1 MVTSGH
7 PQRAGSSPRQ
17 VNRVMLLYTA
27 FQFLSNIGIG
37 VFALLFNIYLRNLGL
52 REDFIGLVSALS
64 TLSWA
69 AGALIVGPISRRV
82 GARAILFTGI
92 IAYAVIAFLQIIVV
106 APILLIGIGFL
117 LGFTNAAMTVPSTPY
132 VFTLIPPARRTQ
144 AQSFIFAAQA
154 LSTGVASL
162 LGGVLPSWLGGDSL
176 ANFRLTMFVGI
187 LLTVVSI
194 LPLFLLRDAP
204 EQPDAPNRAARLA
217 YTPTE
222 ARQCRKDN
230 IAFACVGGLMAL
242 GTGALLPFYNVYLT
256 TLGASPGM
264 VGALFAISSLA
275 GGVISLG
282 APYIARRLPPLQ
294 AVAVMRLLGAPFALV
309 IGLGF
314 ASMPLGCS
322 FYAARMI
329 GVSLSWPIESSTIGN
344 VLDPRNRIS
353 LFGARSAAWNA
364 GMALASWVGGT
375 VIVRF
380 GYGPVHLNYVVMYS
394 IAMLVFLAY
403 WPRRVRAAEAQM
415 AAAKRTQPGA
425 LQPA

>member
-1 MVTSGH
+1 MIARGR
-7 PQRAGSSPRQ
+7 PERAGASPRQ
-17 VNRVMLLYTA
+17 VNRVMLLYTG
-27 FQFLSNIGIG
+27 FQFLSNIGLG
-37 VFALLFNIYLRNLGL
+37 VFALLYNLYLRKLGL
-52 REDFIGLVSALS
+52 REDFIGIFSALS

-69 AGALIVGPISRRV
+69 AGALIVGPVSRHV
-82 GARAILFTGI
+82 GARAILITGI
-92 IAYAVIAFLQIIVV
+92 ALFGLIATLQVIIT
-106 APILLIGIGFL
+106 APVLLVGIGFL

-132 VFTLIPPARRTQ
+132 VFTLIPPDRRTQ

-154 LSTGVASL
+154 LSIGAASV
-162 LGGVLPSWLGGDSL
+162 LGGVLPYWLGGDTI
-176 ANFRLTMFVGI
+176 AAFRITMFVGI
-187 LLTVVSI
+187 ILTVISI
-194 LPLFLLRDAP
+194 LPLVMLRHAP

-217 YTPTE
+217 YTPAE

-264 VGALFAISSLA
+264 VGALFSISSLA
-275 GGVISLG
+275 GGVVSLG
-282 APYIARRLPPLQ
+282 APYIARKLPPLQ
-294 AVAVMRLLGAPFALV
+294 SVAVTRLLGVPFALL
-309 IGLGF
+309 IGLGL
-314 ASMPLGCS
+314 ASMPLGCC
-322 FYAARMI
+322 FYTARMI

-364 GMALASWVGGT
+364 GMALASWVGGM

-394 IAMLVFLAY
+394 LAMFLFLAY

-415 AAAKRTQPGA
+415 AARLAQPGV